1 MYAVGDPV
9 AVKISQKSCGL
20 ELKVKGLPS
29 GFRESGTLQDEGGPG
44 IMTLSA
50 LVAGP
55 PAWEPKSPPRHCQTT
70 CGV

>member
-55 PAWEPKSPPRHCQTT
+55 PAKSEAKRS
-70 CGV
+70 